1 MLQPARLQDLEMY
14 ATASAGKH
22 NLVSRLE
29 ATPIDYKAEDFL
41 ERVRALSDDG
51 VDAVFDPVGGAHAAR
66 SFGTLRSGG
75 RPAGRVRALLGA
87 SRAASALWPSPQR
100 PSAG

>member
-1 MLQPARLQDLEMY
+1 MLQPGRLQDLEMY

-41 ERVRALSDDG
+41 ERVRLPTFCKLSEG
-51 VDAVFDPVGGAHAAR
+51 AR
-66 SFGTLRSGG
+66 SLHRGFWRQTLPPLAQVR
-75 RPAGRVRALLGA
+75 RV
-87 SRAASALWPSPQR
+87 
-100 PSAG
+100 